1 MKKVLLG
8 LLLGGMLALAPTAM
22 AQTNTPAPVEY
33 SERVP
38 AEGSG
43 KLALYNRALDWAQNK
58 FSYAPKSGL
67 KAVESAGSIRI
78 TGTGTLKQLDA
89 KGKDQPVTVRFDFV
103 FQANDNGYNY
113 TVGSFQVAPDPKQ
126 PDQLVAFDEYRL
138 QLQAERNNE
147 KSHNDRRVTAQANSM
162 ASEAAMSFRSY
173 MNSQPAEGNV
183 GIAGGEN

>member
-8 LLLGGMLALAPTAM
+8 LLLGGMLAGAPSVM
-22 AQTNTPAPVEY
+22 AQTSAPAPVEY

-38 AEGSG
+38 AEGAG
-43 KLALYNRALDWAQNK
+43 KTALYNRALDWAQNK
-58 FSYAPKSGL
+58 FSYAPKLGL
-67 KAVESAGSIRI
+67 KSAEASGIVRI
-78 TGTGTLKQLDA
+78 TGTGTLKQVDS
-89 KGKDQPVTVRFDFV
+89 KGKDQPVTVLFDFI
-103 FQANDNGYNY
+103 FQATDNSYTY

-126 PDQLVAFDEYRL
+126 PAQLVAFDEYRL

-147 KSHNDRRVTAQANSM
+147 KTHNDRRLTAQANSM